1 VSAPD
6 LSFRPE
12 LHWVESLNKRICSE
26 AYTPIHPKGTIE
38 RTLPPS
44 SLIGIVDTAHSYL
57 LADYAIDPNED
68 EAVRAERRKALPP
81 VAHVENLKQFE
92 RLAETV
98 LGKTGRS
105 MIFYRSVAED
115 GVGA

>member
-1 VSAPD
+1 
-6 LSFRPE
+6 
-12 LHWVESLNKRICSE
+12 
-26 AYTPIHPKGTIE
+26 
-38 RTLPPS
+38 
-44 SLIGIVDTAHSYL
+44 VDTAHSYL

-68 EAVRAERRKALPP
+68 EAVRAERRKTLPP
-81 VAHVENLKQFE
+81 VAHVQNLKEFE
-92 RLAETV
+92 QLAEAV